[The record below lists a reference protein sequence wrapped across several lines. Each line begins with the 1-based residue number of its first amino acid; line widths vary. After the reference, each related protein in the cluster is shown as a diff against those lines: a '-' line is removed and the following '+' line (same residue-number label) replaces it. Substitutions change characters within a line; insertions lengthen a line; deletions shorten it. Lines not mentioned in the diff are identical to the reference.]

1 MRLRNVTGRLQAVKQ
16 KLPPLGKAVKTL
28 ALWLGNWFI
37 VSAQLAC
44 QHMATEKKEF
54 KTEVQQLLD
63 LVIHSLYSN
72 KDIFLRE
79 LISNGSDAIDRLR
92 FEALSNKKLIK
103 DDPEF
108 RIKLFVDNEAK
119 TLRIEDNGIGMT
131 RDELEKNIGTIA
143 HSGTRQF
150 MEELKKGKA
159 KANPE
164 LIGQFGVGFY
174 SAFMVA
180 DNVILKTRP
189 ATGNESWTWESSGD
203 GTYEISEGGRD
214 KRGTEI
220 TLHLNESSRDYI
232 VEFRL
237 RQIIKKYS
245 DFVEYPVVMDIIR
258 DETPMDD
265 EGKPKEGAE
274 KQTTV
279 TEETL
284 NSMKAIWMRP
294 KSEVKKEEYN
304 EFYKHVSHDYTDP
317 LKTIHYSAEGKIE
330 FKALLYLPA
339 KAPFDMFQ
347 QEGTKHGIHLYVKR
361 IFIMD
366 NCEALLPRYLR
377 FAKGVVESN
386 DLPLNVS
393 REILQ
398 EDVIIKK
405 IEKSVT
411 TKILSELKSMMK
423 KSEEDYLNFYR
434 EFGKVLKEGIEVDP
448 TNKDKIKDLLLFES
462 SRTEPGRYVSLKEYT
477 ERMALDQKEI
487 YYITG
492 TSRSAVEN
500 SPHLEVFKKKEIEV
514 LFMTEPVDEFIL
526 SSFGEYDEKSLKS
539 IAQGD
544 IDLGTE
550 EENKI
555 ADEQKKEASGKY
567 KKLIKKVQ
575 DSLKAEVKEVRLSD
589 RLTDS
594 ASCLVTDD
602 GDMNP
607 QMERIFAA
615 MNQPVPETKRI
626 LELNPDH
633 PVIETMNDLFAAD
646 KKNPKL
652 ADYSELLYDQALL
665 TEGIAIKD
673 PARFAR
679 LVTGLMVQAK

>member
-1 MRLRNVTGRLQAVKQ
+1 
-16 KLPPLGKAVKTL
+16 
-28 ALWLGNWFI
+28 
-37 VSAQLAC
+37 
-44 QHMATEKKEF
+44 MATEKKEF

-92 FEALSNKKLIK
+92 FEALSNKELIK

-180 DNVILKTRP
+180 DNVMLKTRP
-189 ATGNESWTWESSGD
+189 ANGDESWTWESSGD

-258 DETPMDD
+258 DEPPMDD

-423 KSEEDYLNFYR
+423 KSGDDYLSFYR

-462 SRTEPGRYVSLKEYT
+462 SKTEPGKYVSLKEYT
-477 ERMALDQKEI
+477 ERMVLDQKEI

-492 TSRSAVEN
+492 TSRNAVEN

-514 LFMTEPVDEFIL
+514 LFMIESVDEFIL
-526 SSFGEYDEKSLKS
+526 SGFGEYDKKKLKS

-550 EENKI
+550 EEKTI
-555 ADEQKKEASGKY
+555 AEEQKKEASGKY

-575 DSLKAEVKEVRLSD
+575 DSLKDDVKEVRLSD

-615 MNQPVPETKRI
+615 MNQQVPETKRI

-652 ADYSELLYDQALL
+652 TDYSELLYDQALL

-679 LVTGLMVQAK
+679 LVTDLMVQAK

>member
-1 MRLRNVTGRLQAVKQ
+1 
-16 KLPPLGKAVKTL
+16 
-28 ALWLGNWFI
+28 
-37 VSAQLAC
+37 
-44 QHMATEKKEF
+44 
-54 KTEVQQLLD
+54 
-63 LVIHSLYSN
+63 
-72 KDIFLRE
+72 

-92 FEALSNKKLIK
+92 FEALSNKELIK

-131 RDELEKNIGTIA
+131 RDELEENIGTIA
-143 HSGTRQF
+143 RSGTRHF
-150 MEELKKGKA
+150 MEELKKGKD

-180 DNVILKTRP
+180 DNVILKTRS
-189 ATGNESWTWESSGD
+189 ATSDESWTWESSGD

-258 DETPMDD
+258 DETPLDD

-274 KQTTV
+274 KETTV

-294 KSEVKKEEYN
+294 KSEVKKEDYN

-423 KSEEDYLNFYR
+423 KSAEDYLIFYR

-448 TNKDKIKDLLLFES
+448 SNKDKIKDLLLFES
-462 SRTEPGRYVSLKEYT
+462 SKTDPGKYVSLKEYT
-477 ERMALDQKEI
+477 ERTVLDQKEI

-514 LFMTEPVDEFIL
+514 LFMIEPVDEFIL
-526 SSFGEYDEKSLKS
+526 SGFGEYDKKKLKS

-544 IDLGTE
+544 LDLGTE

-575 DSLKAEVKEVRLSD
+575 DSLKDNVKEVRLSD

-615 MNQPVPETKRI
+615 MNQAVPETKRI

-633 PVIETMNDLFAAD
+633 PVIETMNNLLATD

-652 ADYSELLYDQALL
+652 SDYSELLYDQALL

-679 LVTGLMVQAK
+679 LVSDLMVQAK

>member
-1 MRLRNVTGRLQAVKQ
+1 
-16 KLPPLGKAVKTL
+16 
-28 ALWLGNWFI
+28 
-37 VSAQLAC
+37 
-44 QHMATEKKEF
+44 MATEKKEF
-54 KTEVQQLLD
+54 KTEVQQLLN

-79 LISNGSDAIDRLR
+79 LISNGSDAIDRLS
-92 FEALSNKKLIK
+92 FEALSNKEMIK

-131 RDELEKNIGTIA
+131 RDELEENIGTIA
-143 HSGTRQF
+143 HSGTRRF

-462 SRTEPGRYVSLKEYT
+462 SRTEPGKYVSLKEYT
-477 ERMALDQKEI
+477 ERTVLDQKEI

-526 SSFGEYDEKSLKS
+526 SGFGEYDKKKLKS

-550 EENKI
+550 EEKKI
-555 ADEQKKEASGKY
+555 ADEQKKETSGKY

-575 DSLKAEVKEVRLSD
+575 DSLKDYVKEVRLSD

-633 PVIETMNDLFAAD
+633 PVIETMNDLFTAD

>member
-1 MRLRNVTGRLQAVKQ
+1 
-16 KLPPLGKAVKTL
+16 
-28 ALWLGNWFI
+28 
-37 VSAQLAC
+37 
-44 QHMATEKKEF
+44 MATEKKEF

-92 FEALSNKKLIK
+92 FKALSDKELIK

-108 RIKLFVDNEAK
+108 RIKLYTDSEAK

-131 RDELEKNIGTIA
+131 REELETNIGTIA
-143 HSGTRQF
+143 RSGTRQF
-150 MEELKKGKA
+150 MEELKKGKD
-159 KANPE
+159 NPE

-174 SAFMVA
+174 SAFMAA
-180 DNVILKTRP
+180 DKVTLKTRP
-189 ATGNESWTWESSGD
+189 ASGDESWTWKSSGD
-203 GTYEISEGGRD
+203 GSYEISDGGRD

-220 TLHLNESSRDYI
+220 TLHLNEESRDYI
-232 VEFRL
+232 VEYRL

-245 DFVEYPVVMDIIR
+245 DFVEYPVVMDVTR
-258 DETPMDD
+258 DETPLDD

-274 KQTTV
+274 KKVTI

-294 KSEVKKEEYN
+294 KSEVDKDEYS

-330 FKALLYLPA
+330 FKALLYLPS
-339 KAPFDMFQ
+339 KAPFDLFH
-347 QEGTKHGIHLYVKR
+347 QEGIKHGIQLYVKR

-377 FAKGVVESN
+377 FVKGVVESN

-398 EDVIIKK
+398 EDVIIKQ

-411 TKILSELKSMMK
+411 TKILSELKAMMK
-423 KSEEDYLNFYR
+423 KSNDDYISFYR
-434 EFGKVLKEGIEVDP
+434 EFGKVLKEGIEVDQ
-448 TNKDKIKDLLLFES
+448 TNKDKIKELLLFES
-462 SRTEPGRYVSLKEYT
+462 SKHEPGKYVSLKEYA
-477 ERMALDQKEI
+477 EGMVVDQKEI

-492 TSRSAVEN
+492 TSRAAVEN

-514 LFMTEPVDEFIL
+514 LFMVEPVDEFIL
-526 SSFGEYDEKSLKS
+526 AGFGEYDGKKLKS
-539 IAQGD
+539 ITQGD
-544 IDLGTE
+544 IDLGSE
-550 EENKI
+550 EEKKL
-555 ADEQKKEASGKY
+555 ADEQKKEVSGKY

-575 DSLKAEVKEVRLSD
+575 DCLKDDVKEVRLSD

-594 ASCLVTDD
+594 ASCLVTDE

-626 LELNPDH
+626 LELNPNH
-633 PVIETMNDLFAAD
+633 PVIESMNELLTTN
-646 KKNPKL
+646 KKDEKI

-665 TEGIAIKD
+665 TEGIAVKN
-673 PARFAR
+673 PARFAQ
-679 LVTGLMVQAK
+679 LISSLMVNAK

>member
-1 MRLRNVTGRLQAVKQ
+1 
-16 KLPPLGKAVKTL
+16 
-28 ALWLGNWFI
+28 
-37 VSAQLAC
+37 
-44 QHMATEKKEF
+44 MATEKKEF

-92 FEALSNKKLIK
+92 FEALSNKELIK

-180 DNVILKTRP
+180 DNVMLKTRP
-189 ATGNESWTWESSGD
+189 ANGDESWTWESSGD

-258 DETPMDD
+258 DEPPMDD

-398 EDVIIKK
+398 EDVIIKR

-411 TKILSELKSMMK
+411 TKILSVLKSMMK
-423 KSEEDYLNFYR
+423 KSGDDYLSFYR

-462 SRTEPGRYVSLKEYT
+462 SKTEPGKYVSLKEYT
-477 ERMALDQKEI
+477 ERMVLDQKEI

-492 TSRSAVEN
+492 TSRNAVEN

-514 LFMTEPVDEFIL
+514 LFMIESVDEFIL
-526 SSFGEYDEKSLKS
+526 SGFGEYDKKKLKS

-550 EENKI
+550 EEKTI
-555 ADEQKKEASGKY
+555 AEEQKKEASGKY

-575 DSLKAEVKEVRLSD
+575 DSLKDDVKEVRLSD

-615 MNQPVPETKRI
+615 MNQAVPETKRI

-652 ADYSELLYDQALL
+652 TDYSELLYDQALL

-679 LVTGLMVQAK
+679 LVTDLMVQAK

>member
-1 MRLRNVTGRLQAVKQ
+1 
-16 KLPPLGKAVKTL
+16 
-28 ALWLGNWFI
+28 
-37 VSAQLAC
+37 
-44 QHMATEKKEF
+44 MATEKKEF
-54 KTEVQQLLD
+54 KTEVQQLLN

-79 LISNGSDAIDRLR
+79 LISNGSDAIDRLC
-92 FEALSNKKLIK
+92 FESLSNKELIK

-108 RIKLFVDNEAK
+108 RIKLFVDNKAK

-131 RDELEKNIGTIA
+131 RDELEENIGTIA
-143 HSGTRQF
+143 RSGTRHF
-150 MEELKKGKA
+150 MEELKKGKD

-180 DNVILKTRP
+180 DNVILKTRS
-189 ATGNESWTWESSGD
+189 ATSDESWTWESSGD

-258 DETPMDD
+258 DETPLDD

-274 KQTTV
+274 KETTV

-423 KSEEDYLNFYR
+423 KSAEDYLIFYR

-448 TNKDKIKDLLLFES
+448 SNKDKIKDLLLFES
-462 SRTEPGRYVSLKEYT
+462 SKTDPGKYVSLKEYT
-477 ERMALDQKEI
+477 ERTVLDQKEI

-514 LFMTEPVDEFIL
+514 LFMIEPVDEFIL
-526 SSFGEYDEKSLKS
+526 SGFGEYDKKKLKS

-544 IDLGTE
+544 LDLGTE

-575 DSLKAEVKEVRLSD
+575 DSLKDNVKEVRLSD

-615 MNQPVPETKRI
+615 MNQAVPETKRI

-633 PVIETMNDLFAAD
+633 PVIETMNNLLATD

-652 ADYSELLYDQALL
+652 SDYSELLYDQALL

-679 LVTGLMVQAK
+679 LVSDLMVQAK

>member
-1 MRLRNVTGRLQAVKQ
+1 
-16 KLPPLGKAVKTL
+16 
-28 ALWLGNWFI
+28 
-37 VSAQLAC
+37 
-44 QHMATEKKEF
+44 MATEKKEF
-54 KTEVQQLLD
+54 KTEVQQLLN

-79 LISNGSDAIDRLR
+79 LISNGSDAIDRLC
-92 FEALSNKKLIK
+92 FESLSNKELIK

-131 RDELEKNIGTIA
+131 RDELEENIGTIA
-143 HSGTRQF
+143 RSGTRHF
-150 MEELKKGKA
+150 MEELKKGKD

-180 DNVILKTRP
+180 DNVILKTRS
-189 ATGNESWTWESSGD
+189 ATSDESWTWESSGD

-258 DETPMDD
+258 DETPLDD

-274 KQTTV
+274 KETTV

-423 KSEEDYLNFYR
+423 KSAEDYLIFYR

-448 TNKDKIKDLLLFES
+448 SNKDKIKDLLLFES
-462 SRTEPGRYVSLKEYT
+462 SKTDPGKYVSLKEYT
-477 ERMALDQKEI
+477 ERTVLDQKEI

-514 LFMTEPVDEFIL
+514 LFMIEPVDEFIL
-526 SSFGEYDEKSLKS
+526 SGFGEYDKKKLKS

-544 IDLGTE
+544 LDLGTE

-575 DSLKAEVKEVRLSD
+575 DSLKDNVKEVRLSD

-615 MNQPVPETKRI
+615 MNQAVPETKRI

-633 PVIETMNDLFAAD
+633 PVIETMNNLLATD

-652 ADYSELLYDQALL
+652 SDYSELLYDQALL

-679 LVTGLMVQAK
+679 LVSDLMVQAK

>member
-1 MRLRNVTGRLQAVKQ
+1 
-16 KLPPLGKAVKTL
+16 
-28 ALWLGNWFI
+28 
-37 VSAQLAC
+37 
-44 QHMATEKKEF
+44 MATEKKEF

-79 LISNGSDAIDRLR
+79 LISNSSDAIDRLR
-92 FEALSNKKLIK
+92 FKALSDKDLIK

-131 RDELEKNIGTIA
+131 RDELETNIGTIA
-143 HSGTRQF
+143 RSGTRQF
-150 MEELKKGKA
+150 MEELKKGKTA
-159 KANPE
+159 DNPE

-180 DNVILKTRP
+180 DKVTLKTRP
-189 ATGNESWTWESSGD
+189 AGSDESWTWESSGD
-203 GTYEISEGGRD
+203 GSYELSDGGRD

-220 TLHLNESSRDYI
+220 TLHLNEENRDYI

-237 RQIIKKYS
+237 RQIVKKYS
-245 DFVEYPVVMDIIR
+245 DFVEYPVVMDITR
-258 DETPMDD
+258 DDTPLDD

-274 KQTTV
+274 KKVTI

-294 KSEVKKEEYN
+294 KSEVKKEEYS

-377 FAKGVVESN
+377 FVKGVVESN

-398 EDVIIKK
+398 EDAIIKQ

-411 TKILSELKSMMK
+411 TKILSELKTMMK
-423 KSEEDYLNFYR
+423 KSEEDYLSFYR
-434 EFGKVLKEGIEVDP
+434 EFGKVLKEGIEVDQA
-448 TNKDKIKDLLLFES
+448 NKDKIKELLLFES
-462 SRTEPGRYVSLKEYT
+462 NKTEPGKYVSLKEYT
-477 ERMALDQKEI
+477 ERMVLDQKEI

-492 TSRSAVEN
+492 TSRAAVEN

-514 LFMTEPVDEFIL
+514 LFMIEPVDEFIL
-526 SSFGEYDEKSLKS
+526 AGFGEYDGKKLKS

-544 IDLGTE
+544 IDLGSE
-550 EENKI
+550 EEKKL
-555 ADEQKKEASGKY
+555 ADEQKKEVSGKY

-575 DSLKAEVKEVRLSD
+575 DSLKEDVKEVRLSD

-594 ASCLVTDD
+594 ASCLVTDE

-626 LELNPDH
+626 LELNPSH
-633 PVIETMNDLFAAD
+633 PVIETMNELFTAN
-646 KKNPKL
+646 KKDPKI
-652 ADYSELLYDQALL
+652 ADYSELLYNQALL
-665 TEGIAIKD
+665 TEGIAVKN
-673 PARFAR
+673 PARFAQ
-679 LVTGLMVQAK
+679 LISDLMVQAK

>member
-1 MRLRNVTGRLQAVKQ
+1 
-16 KLPPLGKAVKTL
+16 
-28 ALWLGNWFI
+28 
-37 VSAQLAC
+37 
-44 QHMATEKKEF
+44 MATEKKEF
-54 KTEVQQLLD
+54 KTEVQQLLN

-92 FEALSNKKLIK
+92 FEALSNKELIK

-131 RDELEKNIGTIA
+131 RDELEENIGTIA

-150 MEELKKGKA
+150 MEELKKSKA
-159 KANPE
+159 KASPE

-180 DNVILKTRP
+180 DNVVLKTRP
-189 ATGNESWTWESSGD
+189 ATGDESWTWESSGD
-203 GTYEISEGGRD
+203 GSYEISEGGRD

-423 KSEEDYLNFYR
+423 KSEEDYLSFYR

-462 SRTEPGRYVSLKEYT
+462 SRTEPGKYVSLKEYT

-526 SSFGEYDEKSLKS
+526 SGFGEYAKKKLKS

-550 EENKI
+550 EEKKI
-555 ADEQKKEASGKY
+555 ADEQKKETSGKY

-575 DSLKAEVKEVRLSD
+575 DSLKDYVKEVRLSD

>member
-1 MRLRNVTGRLQAVKQ
+1 
-16 KLPPLGKAVKTL
+16 
-28 ALWLGNWFI
+28 
-37 VSAQLAC
+37 
-44 QHMATEKKEF
+44 MATEKKEF

-92 FEALSNKKLIK
+92 FEALSNKELIK

-108 RIKLFVDNEAK
+108 RIKLFVDSEAK

-180 DNVILKTRP
+180 DNVMLKTRP
-189 ATGNESWTWESSGD
+189 ANGDESWTWESSGD

-258 DETPMDD
+258 DEPPMDD

-398 EDVIIKK
+398 EDVIIKR

-411 TKILSELKSMMK
+411 TKILSVLKSMMK
-423 KSEEDYLNFYR
+423 KSGDDYLSFYR

-462 SRTEPGRYVSLKEYT
+462 SKTEPGKYVSLKEYT
-477 ERMALDQKEI
+477 ERMVLDQKEI

-492 TSRSAVEN
+492 TSRNAVEN

-514 LFMTEPVDEFIL
+514 LFMIESVDEFIL
-526 SSFGEYDEKSLKS
+526 SGFGEYDKKKLKS

-550 EENKI
+550 EEKTI
-555 ADEQKKEASGKY
+555 AEEQKKEASGKY

-575 DSLKAEVKEVRLSD
+575 DSLKDDVKEVRLSD

-615 MNQPVPETKRI
+615 MNQAVPETKRI

-652 ADYSELLYDQALL
+652 TDYSELLYDQALL

-679 LVTGLMVQAK
+679 LVTDLMVQAK

>member
-1 MRLRNVTGRLQAVKQ
+1 
-16 KLPPLGKAVKTL
+16 
-28 ALWLGNWFI
+28 
-37 VSAQLAC
+37 
-44 QHMATEKKEF
+44 MATEKKEF

-92 FEALSNKKLIK
+92 FEALSDKDLIK
-103 DDPEF
+103 DDSEF
-108 RIKLFVDNEAK
+108 RIKLYTDSESK

-131 RDELEKNIGTIA
+131 REELETNIGTIA
-143 HSGTRQF
+143 RSGTRQF
-150 MEELKKGKA
+150 MEELKKGKE
-159 KANPE
+159 KNNPE

-174 SAFMVA
+174 AAFMVA
-180 DNVILKTRP
+180 DKVTLKTRP
-189 ATGNESWTWESSGD
+189 AGSDESWTWESSGD

-220 TLHLNESSRDYI
+220 TLHINEDCGDYI

-245 DFVEYPVVMDIIR
+245 DFVEYPVVMDITR

-265 EGKPKEGAE
+265 EGNPKEGAE
-274 KQTTV
+274 KKVTI

-294 KSEVKKEEYN
+294 KSEVKKDEYN
-304 EFYKHVSHDYTDP
+304 EFYKHISHDYTDP
-317 LKTIHYSAEGKIE
+317 LKTIHYSAEGTIE
-330 FKALLYLPA
+330 FKALLYLPS

-377 FAKGVVESN
+377 FTKGVVESN

-398 EDVIIKK
+398 EDAIIKK
-405 IEKSVT
+405 IEKSTT

-423 KSEEDYLNFYR
+423 KSENDYITFYQ

-448 TNKDKIKDLLLFES
+448 SNKDKIKELLLFES
-462 SRTEPGRYVSLKEYT
+462 SKTEPGKYVSLKEYT
-477 ERMALDQKEI
+477 ERMAINQKEI
-487 YYITG
+487 FYITG
-492 TSRSAVEN
+492 TSRASVEN
-500 SPHLEVFKKKEIEV
+500 SPHLEVFKKKDIEV
-514 LFMTEPVDEFIL
+514 LFMVEPVDEFIL
-526 SSFGEYDEKSLKS
+526 AGFGEYDEKKLKS

-544 IDLGTE
+544 IDLGSE
-550 EENKI
+550 EEKKL

-575 DSLKAEVKEVRLSD
+575 DSLKDDVKEVRLSD

-594 ASCLVTDD
+594 ASCLVTDE

-615 MNQPVPETKRI
+615 MNQPMPETKRI

-633 PVIETMNDLFAAD
+633 PVIATMNDLFTAD
-646 KKNPKL
+646 KKDSKI

-665 TEGIAIKD
+665 TEGIAVKN
-673 PARFAR
+673 PARFAQ
-679 LVTGLMVQAK
+679 LISDLMVQAK

>member
-1 MRLRNVTGRLQAVKQ
+1 
-16 KLPPLGKAVKTL
+16 
-28 ALWLGNWFI
+28 
-37 VSAQLAC
+37 
-44 QHMATEKKEF
+44 MATEKKEF

-79 LISNGSDAIDRLR
+79 LVSNGSDAIDRLR
-92 FEALSNKKLIK
+92 FKALSDKELMK

-108 RIKLFVDNEAK
+108 RIKLFVDNKAK

-131 RDELEKNIGTIA
+131 REELETDIGTIA
-143 HSGTRQF
+143 RSGTRQF

-159 KANPE
+159 SDNLE

-180 DNVILKTRP
+180 DKVTLKTRP
-189 ATGNESWTWESSGD
+189 AGSDESWTWESSGG

-232 VEFRL
+232 VEFKL

-245 DFVEYPVVMDIIR
+245 DFVEYPIVMDITR
-258 DETPMDD
+258 DETPVDD
-265 EGKPKEGAE
+265 EGKPEEGAE
-274 KQTTV
+274 KQTTI

-304 EFYKHVSHDYTDP
+304 EFYKHVSRDYTDP

-330 FKALLYLPA
+330 FKALLYLPSR
-339 KAPFDMFQ
+339 APFDMFQ
-347 QEGTKHGIHLYVKR
+347 QEGTRHGIHLYVKR

-398 EDVIIKK
+398 EDVVIKQ

-423 KSEEDYLNFYR
+423 KSGEDYLSFYR

-462 SRTEPGRYVSLKEYT
+462 SRTEPGKYVSLKEYT
-477 ERMALDQKEI
+477 ERMVLDQREI

-492 TSRSAVEN
+492 TSRGGVEN
-500 SPHLEVFKKKEIEV
+500 SPHLEVFKQKEIEV
-514 LFMTEPVDEFIL
+514 LFMVEPVDEFIL
-526 SSFGEYDEKSLKS
+526 AGFGEYDGKKLKS

-544 IDLGTE
+544 IDLGSE
-550 EENKI
+550 EEKKL

-575 DSLKAEVKEVRLSD
+575 DSLKDDVKEVRLSD
-589 RLTDS
+589 QLTDS
-594 ASCLVTDD
+594 ASCLVTDE

-626 LELNPDH
+626 LELNPRH
-633 PVIETMNDLFAAD
+633 PVIEAMNDLFTAD
-646 KKNPKL
+646 KKDPKI

-673 PARFAR
+673 PARFAQ
-679 LVTGLMVQAK
+679 LISDLMVQAK

>member
-1 MRLRNVTGRLQAVKQ
+1 
-16 KLPPLGKAVKTL
+16 
-28 ALWLGNWFI
+28 
-37 VSAQLAC
+37 
-44 QHMATEKKEF
+44 MATEKKEF

-79 LISNGSDAIDRLR
+79 LVSNGSDAIDRLR
-92 FEALSNKKLIK
+92 FKALSDKELMK

-108 RIKLFVDNEAK
+108 RIKLFVDNKAK

-131 RDELEKNIGTIA
+131 REELETDIGTIA
-143 HSGTRQF
+143 RSGTRQF

-159 KANPE
+159 SDNLE

-180 DNVILKTRP
+180 DKVTLKTRP
-189 ATGNESWTWESSGD
+189 AGSAESWTWESSGG

-232 VEFRL
+232 VEFKL

-245 DFVEYPVVMDIIR
+245 DFVEYPIVMDITR
-258 DETPMDD
+258 DETPVDD
-265 EGKPKEGAE
+265 EGKPEEGAE
-274 KQTTV
+274 KQTTI

-330 FKALLYLPA
+330 FKALLYLPSR
-339 KAPFDMFQ
+339 APFDMFQ
-347 QEGTKHGIHLYVKR
+347 QEGTRHGIHLYVKR

-398 EDVIIKK
+398 EDVVIKQ

-423 KSEEDYLNFYR
+423 KSEEDYLTFYR

-448 TNKDKIKDLLLFES
+448 TNKDKIKNLLLFES
-462 SRTEPGRYVSLKEYT
+462 SRTEPGKYVSLKEYT
-477 ERMALDQKEI
+477 ERMVLDQKEI

-492 TSRSAVEN
+492 TSRGAVEN
-500 SPHLEVFKKKEIEV
+500 SPHLEVFKQKEIEV
-514 LFMTEPVDEFIL
+514 LFMVEPVDEFIL
-526 SSFGEYDEKSLKS
+526 AGFGEYDGKKLKS

-544 IDLGTE
+544 IDLGSE
-550 EENKI
+550 EEKKL
-555 ADEQKKEASGKY
+555 ADEQKKKASGKY

-575 DSLKAEVKEVRLSD
+575 DSLKDDVKEVRLSD

-594 ASCLVTDD
+594 ASCLVTDE

-626 LELNPDH
+626 LELNPGH
-633 PVIETMNDLFAAD
+633 PVIEAMNDLFTAD
-646 KKNPKL
+646 KKDPKV

-665 TEGIAIKD
+665 TEGIDIKD
-673 PARFAR
+673 PARFAQ
-679 LVTGLMVQAK
+679 LISDLMVQAK

>member
-1 MRLRNVTGRLQAVKQ
+1 MRLVNVTGHWQAVKQ

-180 DNVILKTRP
+180 DNVVLKTRP
-189 ATGNESWTWESSGD
+189 ATGDESWTWESSGD

>member
-1 MRLRNVTGRLQAVKQ
+1 
-16 KLPPLGKAVKTL
+16 
-28 ALWLGNWFI
+28 
-37 VSAQLAC
+37 
-44 QHMATEKKEF
+44 MATEKKEF
-54 KTEVQQLLD
+54 KTEVQQLLN

-79 LISNGSDAIDRLR
+79 LISNGSDAIDKLS
-92 FEALSNKKLIK
+92 FEALSNKELIK

-131 RDELEKNIGTIA
+131 RDELEENIGTIA
-143 HSGTRQF
+143 RSGTRRF
-150 MEELKKGKA
+150 MEELKKGQA
-159 KANPE
+159 EANPE

-180 DNVILKTRP
+180 DKVILKTRS
-189 ATGNESWTWESSGD
+189 ATGSESWTWESSGD

-423 KSEEDYLNFYR
+423 KSEDDYLNFYR

-462 SRTEPGRYVSLKEYT
+462 SKTEPGKYVSLKEYT
-477 ERMALDQKEI
+477 ERTVLDQKEI

-514 LFMTEPVDEFIL
+514 LFMIEPVDEFIL
-526 SSFGEYDEKSLKS
+526 SSFGEYDKKSLKS

-575 DSLKAEVKEVRLSD
+575 DSLKDEVKEVRLSD
-589 RLTDS
+589 RLTES

-633 PVIETMNDLFAAD
+633 PVIETMNGLFASD

-652 ADYSELLYDQALL
+652 AAYSELLYDQALL

-679 LVTGLMVQAK
+679 LVTDLMVQAK

>member
-1 MRLRNVTGRLQAVKQ
+1 
-16 KLPPLGKAVKTL
+16 
-28 ALWLGNWFI
+28 
-37 VSAQLAC
+37 
-44 QHMATEKKEF
+44 MATEKKEF

-92 FEALSNKKLIK
+92 FEALSNKELIK

-108 RIKLFVDNEAK
+108 RIKLFIDNEAK

-131 RDELEKNIGTIA
+131 KEELEDNIGTIA
-143 HSGTRQF
+143 RSGTRQF

-180 DNVILKTRP
+180 DKVTLKTRS
-189 ATGNESWTWESSGD
+189 ATGDESWTWESSGG

-237 RQIIKKYS
+237 RQIVKKYS
-245 DFVEYPVVMDIIR
+245 DFVEHPIVMDIIR

-317 LKTIHYSAEGKIE
+317 LKTIHYAAEGKIE

-398 EDVIIKK
+398 EDVTIKQ
-405 IEKSVT
+405 IEKSIT

-423 KSEEDYLNFYR
+423 KSKDDYLSFYR

-448 TNKDKIKDLLLFES
+448 TNKDKIKELLLFES
-462 SRTEPGRYVSLKEYT
+462 SKTEPGKYVSLKEYT
-477 ERMALDQKEI
+477 ERMVLDQKEI

-514 LFMTEPVDEFIL
+514 LFMIEPVDEFIL
-526 SSFGEYDEKSLKS
+526 SGFGEYDKKKLKS

-550 EENKI
+550 EEKKI

-575 DSLKAEVKEVRLSD
+575 DSLKDDVKEVRLSD

-615 MNQPVPETKRI
+615 MNQAVPETKRI

-679 LVTGLMVQAK
+679 LVTDLMVQAK

>member
-1 MRLRNVTGRLQAVKQ
+1 
-16 KLPPLGKAVKTL
+16 
-28 ALWLGNWFI
+28 
-37 VSAQLAC
+37 
-44 QHMATEKKEF
+44 MATEKKEF

-79 LISNGSDAIDRLR
+79 LVSNGSDAIDRLR
-92 FEALSNKKLIK
+92 FKALSDKELMK

-108 RIKLFVDNEAK
+108 RIKLFVDNKAK

-131 RDELEKNIGTIA
+131 REELETDIGTIA
-143 HSGTRQF
+143 RSGTRQF

-159 KANPE
+159 SDNLE

-180 DNVILKTRP
+180 DKVTLKTRP
-189 ATGNESWTWESSGD
+189 AGSDESWTWESSGG

-232 VEFRL
+232 VEFKL

-245 DFVEYPVVMDIIR
+245 DFVEYPIVMDITR
-258 DETPMDD
+258 DETPVDD
-265 EGKPKEGAE
+265 EGKPEEGAE
-274 KQTTV
+274 KQTTI

-304 EFYKHVSHDYTDP
+304 EFYKHVSRDYTDP

-330 FKALLYLPA
+330 FKALLYLPSR
-339 KAPFDMFQ
+339 APFDMFQ
-347 QEGTKHGIHLYVKR
+347 QEGTRHGIHLYVKR

-398 EDVIIKK
+398 EDVVIKQ

-423 KSEEDYLNFYR
+423 KSGEDYLSFYR

-462 SRTEPGRYVSLKEYT
+462 SRTEPGKYVSLKEYT
-477 ERMALDQKEI
+477 ERMVLDQKEI

-492 TSRSAVEN
+492 TSRGAVEN
-500 SPHLEVFKKKEIEV
+500 SPHLEVFKQKEIEV
-514 LFMTEPVDEFIL
+514 LFMVEPVDEFIL
-526 SSFGEYDEKSLKS
+526 AGFGEYDGKKLKS

-544 IDLGTE
+544 IDLGSE
-550 EENKI
+550 EEKKL

-575 DSLKAEVKEVRLSD
+575 DSLKDDVKEVRLSD

-594 ASCLVTDD
+594 ASCLVTDE

-679 LVTGLMVQAK
+679 LVTDLMVQAK

>member
-1 MRLRNVTGRLQAVKQ
+1 
-16 KLPPLGKAVKTL
+16 
-28 ALWLGNWFI
+28 
-37 VSAQLAC
+37 
-44 QHMATEKKEF
+44 MATEKKEF

-92 FEALSNKKLIK
+92 FEALSNKELIK

-131 RDELEKNIGTIA
+131 RDELEENIGTIA
-143 HSGTRQF
+143 RSGTRQF
-150 MEELKKGKA
+150 MEELKKSKA
-159 KANPE
+159 KASPE

-189 ATGNESWTWESSGD
+189 ATGDESWTWESSGD
-203 GTYEISEGGRD
+203 GSYEISEGGRD

-220 TLHLNESSRDYI
+220 TLHLNKSSRDYI

-347 QEGTKHGIHLYVKR
+347 QEGAKHGIHLYVKR

-423 KSEEDYLNFYR
+423 KSEEDYLSFYR

-462 SRTEPGRYVSLKEYT
+462 SRTEPGKYVSLKEYT

-526 SSFGEYDEKSLKS
+526 SGFGEYDKKKLKS

-550 EENKI
+550 EEKKI
-555 ADEQKKEASGKY
+555 ADEQKKETSGKY

-575 DSLKAEVKEVRLSD
+575 DSLKDYVKEVRLSD

-652 ADYSELLYDQALL
+652 DDYSELLYDQALL

-673 PARFAR
+673 PTRFAR
-679 LVTGLMVQAK
+679 LVTDLMVQAK

>member
-1 MRLRNVTGRLQAVKQ
+1 
-16 KLPPLGKAVKTL
+16 
-28 ALWLGNWFI
+28 
-37 VSAQLAC
+37 
-44 QHMATEKKEF
+44 MATEKKEF

-92 FEALSNKKLIK
+92 FEALSNKELIK

-131 RDELEKNIGTIA
+131 RDELEENIGTIA
-143 HSGTRQF
+143 RSGTRQF

-159 KANPE
+159 KASPE

-180 DNVILKTRP
+180 DNVMLKTRP
-189 ATGNESWTWESSGD
+189 ATGDESWTWESSGD

-423 KSEEDYLNFYR
+423 KSEEDYLSFYR

-462 SRTEPGRYVSLKEYT
+462 SRTEPGKYVSLKEYT
-477 ERMALDQKEI
+477 ERMVLDQKEI

-514 LFMTEPVDEFIL
+514 LFMIEPVDEFIL
-526 SSFGEYDEKSLKS
+526 SGFGEYDKKKLKS

-550 EENKI
+550 EEKKI
-555 ADEQKKEASGKY
+555 ADEQKKETSGKY

-575 DSLKAEVKEVRLSD
+575 DSLKDYVKEVRLSD

-679 LVTGLMVQAK
+679 LVTDLMVQAK

>member
-1 MRLRNVTGRLQAVKQ
+1 
-16 KLPPLGKAVKTL
+16 
-28 ALWLGNWFI
+28 
-37 VSAQLAC
+37 
-44 QHMATEKKEF
+44 MATEKKEF

-92 FEALSNKKLIK
+92 FEALSNKELIK

-131 RDELEKNIGTIA
+131 RDELEENIGTIA

-150 MEELKKGKA
+150 MEELKKSKA
-159 KANPE
+159 KASPE

-180 DNVILKTRP
+180 DNVVLKTRP
-189 ATGNESWTWESSGD
+189 ATGDESWTWESSGD
-203 GTYEISEGGRD
+203 GSYEISEGGRD

-330 FKALLYLPA
+330 FRALLYLPA

-423 KSEEDYLNFYR
+423 KSEEDYLSFYR

-462 SRTEPGRYVSLKEYT
+462 SRTEPGKYVSLKEYT
-477 ERMALDQKEI
+477 ERIALDQKEI

-526 SSFGEYDEKSLKS
+526 SGFGEYDKKKLKS

-550 EENKI
+550 EEKKI
-555 ADEQKKEASGKY
+555 ADEQKKETSGKY

-575 DSLKAEVKEVRLSD
+575 DSLKDYVKEVRLSD

-615 MNQPVPETKRI
+615 MNQAVPETKRI

-646 KKNPKL
+646 KKNSKL

-673 PARFAR
+673 PAKFAR
-679 LVTGLMVQAK
+679 LVTNLMVQAK

>member
-1 MRLRNVTGRLQAVKQ
+1 
-16 KLPPLGKAVKTL
+16 
-28 ALWLGNWFI
+28 
-37 VSAQLAC
+37 
-44 QHMATEKKEF
+44 MATEKKEF

-92 FEALSNKKLIK
+92 FEALSNKVLIK

-108 RIKLFVDNEAK
+108 RIKLFIDNEAK

-131 RDELEKNIGTIA
+131 KEELEGNIGTIA
-143 HSGTRQF
+143 RSGTRQF
-150 MEELKKGKA
+150 MEELKKNKT
-159 KANPE
+159 KDNPE

-180 DNVILKTRP
+180 DKVTLKTRS
-189 ATGNESWTWESSGD
+189 ATGDESWTWESSGD

-220 TLHLNESSRDYI
+220 TLHLNKDCGDYI

-237 RQIIKKYS
+237 RQIVKKYS
-245 DFVEYPVVMDIIR
+245 DFVEYPVVMDVIR

-304 EFYKHVSHDYTDP
+304 EFYKHISHDYTDP
-317 LKTIHYSAEGKIE
+317 LKTIHYSAEGTIE

-398 EDVIIKK
+398 EDAVIKK
-405 IEKSVT
+405 IEKNVT
-411 TKILSELKSMMK
+411 SKILSALKAMMK
-423 KSEEDYLNFYR
+423 KSGDDYLSFYR

-448 TNKDKIKDLLLFES
+448 ANKDKIKDLLLFES
-462 SRTEPGRYVSLKEYT
+462 SKTEPGKYVSLKEYT
-477 ERMALDQKEI
+477 ERIAIDQKEI

-500 SPHLEVFKKKEIEV
+500 SPHLEVFKKKDIEV
-514 LFMTEPVDEFIL
+514 LFMVEPVDEFIL
-526 SSFGEYDEKSLKS
+526 SGFGEYDKKKLKS
-539 IAQGD
+539 ITQGD
-544 IDLGTE
+544 IDLGTDE
-550 EENKI
+550 EKKI

-567 KKLIKKVQ
+567 KKLITKVQ
-575 DSLKAEVKEVRLSD
+575 DSLKDDVKEVRLSD

-673 PARFAR
+673 PTRFAR
-679 LVTGLMVQAK
+679 LVTDLMVQAK

>member
-1 MRLRNVTGRLQAVKQ
+1 
-16 KLPPLGKAVKTL
+16 
-28 ALWLGNWFI
+28 
-37 VSAQLAC
+37 
-44 QHMATEKKEF
+44 MATEKKEF

-92 FEALSNKKLIK
+92 FEALSNKELIK

-131 RDELEKNIGTIA
+131 RDELEENIGTIA
-143 HSGTRQF
+143 RSGTRQF
-150 MEELKKGKA
+150 MEEHKKGKA
-159 KANPE
+159 KASPE

-180 DNVILKTRP
+180 DNVMLKTRP
-189 ATGNESWTWESSGD
+189 ATGDESWTWESSGD

-220 TLHLNESSRDYI
+220 TLHLNKSSRDYI

-423 KSEEDYLNFYR
+423 KSEEDYLGFYR

-462 SRTEPGRYVSLKEYT
+462 SRTEPGKYVSLKEYT
-477 ERMALDQKEI
+477 ERMVLDQKEI

-514 LFMTEPVDEFIL
+514 LFMIEPVDEFIL
-526 SSFGEYDEKSLKS
+526 SGFGEYDKKKLKS

-550 EENKI
+550 EEKKI
-555 ADEQKKEASGKY
+555 ADEQKKETSGKY

-575 DSLKAEVKEVRLSD
+575 DSLKDYVKEVRLSD

-652 ADYSELLYDQALL
+652 DDYSELLYDQALL

-679 LVTGLMVQAK
+679 LVTDLMVKAK

>member
-1 MRLRNVTGRLQAVKQ
+1 
-16 KLPPLGKAVKTL
+16 
-28 ALWLGNWFI
+28 
-37 VSAQLAC
+37 
-44 QHMATEKKEF
+44 MATEKKEF

-92 FEALSNKKLIK
+92 FEALSNKELIK

-131 RDELEKNIGTIA
+131 RDELEENIGTIA
-143 HSGTRQF
+143 RSGTRQF
-150 MEELKKGKA
+150 MEELKKSKA
-159 KANPE
+159 KASPE

-180 DNVILKTRP
+180 DNVMLKTRP
-189 ATGNESWTWESSGD
+189 ATGDESWTWESSGD

-220 TLHLNESSRDYI
+220 TLHLNKSSRDYI

-294 KSEVKKEEYN
+294 KSEVKKKEYN

-423 KSEEDYLNFYR
+423 KSEEDYLGFYR

-462 SRTEPGRYVSLKEYT
+462 SRTEPGKYVSLKEYT
-477 ERMALDQKEI
+477 ERMVLDQKEI

-514 LFMTEPVDEFIL
+514 LFMIEPVDEFIL
-526 SSFGEYDEKSLKS
+526 SGFGEYDKKKLRS

-550 EENKI
+550 EEKKI

-575 DSLKAEVKEVRLSD
+575 DSLKDYVKEVRLSD

-679 LVTGLMVQAK
+679 LVTDLMVQAK

>member
-1 MRLRNVTGRLQAVKQ
+1 
-16 KLPPLGKAVKTL
+16 
-28 ALWLGNWFI
+28 
-37 VSAQLAC
+37 
-44 QHMATEKKEF
+44 MATEKKEF

-92 FEALSNKKLIK
+92 FEALSNKELIK

-131 RDELEKNIGTIA
+131 RDELEENIGTIA
-143 HSGTRQF
+143 RSGTRKF

-159 KANPE
+159 KASPE

-180 DNVILKTRP
+180 DSVVLKTRP
-189 ATGNESWTWESSGD
+189 ATGDESWTWESSGD

-220 TLHLNESSRDYI
+220 TLHLNKSSRDYI

-274 KQTTV
+274 KETTV

-304 EFYKHVSHDYTDP
+304 EFYKHVSHDYIDP

-423 KSEEDYLNFYR
+423 KSEEDYLSFYR
-434 EFGKVLKEGIEVDP
+434 EFGKVLKEGVEIDP

-462 SRTEPGRYVSLKEYT
+462 SRTEPGKYVSLKEYT
-477 ERMALDQKEI
+477 ERMVVDQKEI
-487 YYITG
+487 YFITG

-526 SSFGEYDEKSLKS
+526 SGFGEYDKKKLKS

-550 EENKI
+550 EEKKI
-555 ADEQKKEASGKY
+555 ADEQKKETSGKY

-575 DSLKAEVKEVRLSD
+575 DSLKDYVKEVRLSD

-615 MNQPVPETKRI
+615 MNQAVPETKRI

-652 ADYSELLYDQALL
+652 ADFSELLYDQALL

-679 LVTGLMVQAK
+679 LVTDLMVQAK